1 MDILGERI
9 LIKDPSFE
17 DQGKQRNDD
26 TIMKTFGGLYFYFI
40 LKYKYVFLF
49 SEKKKRP
56 TQVV

>member
-1 MDILGERI
+1 VKYFF
-9 LIKDPSFE
+9 IKDLSFE
-17 DQGKQRNDD
+17 DEGKQRNVD
-26 TIMKTFGGLYFYFI
+26 TIMKTFRWLYFYFI